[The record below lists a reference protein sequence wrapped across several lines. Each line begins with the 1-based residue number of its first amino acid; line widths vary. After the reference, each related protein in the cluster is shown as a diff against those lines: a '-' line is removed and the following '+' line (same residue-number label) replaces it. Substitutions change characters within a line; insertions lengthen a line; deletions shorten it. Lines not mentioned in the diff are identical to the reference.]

1 MDLLKVFFRGIGQ
14 VMLQKNALT
23 GLLFLAGLF
32 YSSWLMGLC
41 AILGSAISLLA
52 AITLNYD
59 KHQINDGLYGFN
71 GALVG
76 IALTFYFEFNLL
88 LIALIVIGAIVS
100 SILMNLMLRN
110 KLPAYTFPFI
120 LTTWILIFIIR
131 CFDLIP
137 LRILEP
143 LFATQPDFIFAVSMG
158 FGQVMFQASIVT
170 GIIFFLAI
178 IVNSRRAAFFALGG
192 AVIGALV
199 AFAISLPLS
208 MINYGLFGYNAVLCG
223 IAFADKKKLSWLFA
237 LISIGLSVG
246 ITFGMPAFA
255 LTAPFV
261 VATWITLSIRKIART

>member
-14 VMLQKNALT
+14 VMLQNNALT
-23 GLLFLAGLF
+23 GLLFLAGIF
-32 YSSWLMGLC
+32 YCSWLTGIC
-41 AILGSAISLLA
+41 AIIGSAIGLLA
-52 AITLNYD
+52 AIALNYD
-59 KHQINDGLYGFN
+59 KKEINNGIYGFN

-76 IALTFYFEFNLL
+76 IALAFYFEFNVL
-88 LIALIVIGAIVS
+88 LIAFIVIGAILS

-120 LTTWILIFIIR
+120 LATWIMIFIIR
-131 CFDLIP
+131 CFELIP

-143 LFATQPDFIFAVSMG
+143 LFATQPDFISAVSMG
-158 FGQVMFQASIVT
+158 FGQVMFQASIVSS
-170 GIIFFLAI
+170 IIFFLAI

-192 AVIGALV
+192 SLIGALV
-199 AFAISLPLS
+199 AFAFSLPLG
-208 MINYGLFGYNAVLCG
+208 MLNYGLFGYNAVLCG
-223 IAFADKKKLSWLFA
+223 IAFADKKLSWLFA

-261 VATWITLSIRKIART
+261 IATWITLGIRKIART